1 VARGTKKPRGKA
13 SRERAKPAR
22 AKRAVPPLRTL
33 YPPID
38 AYDSGMLR
46 VSGQHEIYYEQSG
59 NKRGQPALFLHG
71 GPGGGTDARMRQF
84 FDPKRYRIVLFDQR
98 GCGKSRPNASL
109 VDNTTW
115 HLVDDIEKLRK
126 LLGIEKWLVFGGSW
140 GSTLA
145 IAYAQTHPERVS
157 ALVLRGIFLLR
168 RWELEW
174 FYQDPGGAAA
184 LFPDLWE
191 KYIEPIP
198 EIDRGDMMRA
208 YYERLTSDDP
218 DVLKRAAKAW
228 SIWEGATSFLRL
240 NPDYVAKFEQD
251 QYAAAFARIECHYFV
266 NGGFLR
272 SDAELLENA
281 GRLRDIPGV
290 IVQGRYDVVCP
301 MRSAWDLH
309 RAWPDATLRVVPDAG
324 HSAFEP
330 GITHE
335 LILATDRFARS

>member
-1 VARGTKKPRGKA
+1 MPRGTKKAHRKTT
-13 SRERAKPAR
+13 RRRTAR
-22 AKRAVPPLRTL
+22 RPAKRGASAPRTL

-38 AYDSGMLR
+38 VYDTGMLR
-46 VSGQHEIYYEQSG
+46 VSGLHELYYEQSG
-59 NKRGQPALFLHG
+59 NERGQPALFLHG
-71 GPGGGTDARMRQF
+71 GPGGGTDPRMRQF

-115 HLVDDIEKLRK
+115 HLVEDMEKLRK
-126 LLGIEKWLVFGGSW
+126 HLGIDKWLVFGGSW

-145 IAYAQTHPERVS
+145 IAYAQTHPERVK

-198 EIDRGDMMRA
+198 EIDRGDLMRA

-218 DVLKRAAKAW
+218 DVLRRAAKAW

-251 QYAAAFARIECHYFV
+251 EYAAAFARIECHYFV

-272 SDAELLENA
+272 SERELLENA

-309 RAWPDATLRVVPDAG
+309 RAWPEATLRIVPDAG

-335 LILATDRFARS
+335 LITATDRFTRL